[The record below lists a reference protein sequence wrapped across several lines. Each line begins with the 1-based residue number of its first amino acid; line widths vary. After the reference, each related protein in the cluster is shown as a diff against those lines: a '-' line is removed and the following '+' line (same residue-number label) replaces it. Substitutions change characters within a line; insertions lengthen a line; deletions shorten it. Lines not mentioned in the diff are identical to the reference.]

1 MLNRDMENS
10 MGKNVGKKKLI
21 VHHRTWNNFKN
32 TKIYVDGIQQDLRD
46 RRTEKK
52 NLITGWKFSRYD
64 KSFKPINT
72 EAQLTQG

>member
-32 TKIYVDGIQQDLRD
+32 TKIYVDGIQQEVKD
-46 RRTEKK
+46 RRIEKR
-52 NLITGWKFSRYD
+52 TS
-64 KSFKPINT
+64 
-72 EAQLTQG
+72 